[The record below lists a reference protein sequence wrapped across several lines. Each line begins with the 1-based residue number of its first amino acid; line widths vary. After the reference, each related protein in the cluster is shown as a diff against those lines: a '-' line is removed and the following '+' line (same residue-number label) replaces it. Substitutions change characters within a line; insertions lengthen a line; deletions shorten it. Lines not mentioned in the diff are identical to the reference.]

1 MDQFVIATKQMRVD
15 DGGGGGDLRTQDRVM
30 TDLEN
35 EDESEDEEGAV
46 IGKALEPAASASAP
60 SLTQDSETGGN
71 IPENVEKEA
80 GSQGSASPS
89 AVTAMTGILVALWI

>member
-35 EDESEDEEGAV
+35 EVESEDEEGAV

-60 SLTQDSETGGN
+60 S
-71 IPENVEKEA
+71 
-80 GSQGSASPS
+80 
-89 AVTAMTGILVALWI
+89 